1 MDMNKIFSIA
11 IDGPAGAGKSTIA
24 RAAAGALGAMYLDT
38 GAMYRTVGLYFLR
51 KGLLEDKQAV
61 ARLVSDLNVAVKFV
75 GDVQHMLLE
84 GEDVTDAIRTPE
96 ASMAASAVG
105 AVPQVR
111 KRLVKLQQDTAKGIS
126 IIMDGRDIGTKVL
139 PDATLKLYVTAS
151 AEVRALRRYNELREK
166 GETPLFHNVLDDI
179 VERDYNDTHRAAS
192 PLERAQD
199 AVLLDTSNMTL
210 GQVLDEV
217 VCLAQKAI
225 GG

>member
-1 MDMNKIFSIA
+1 MNKIFSIA

-217 VCLAQKAI
+217 VRLAQKAI

>member
-1 MDMNKIFSIA
+1 MNKIFSIA
-11 IDGPAGAGKSTIA
+11 IDGPAGAGKSSIA

-217 VCLAQKAI
+217 VRLAQKAI